1 MNTHPDIR
9 TEHDRKLAETLKSLS
24 FEPAPDNT
32 KPQNRP
38 LRRLIFPGCLSA
50 LALAAI
56 GGVVLSQAETTH
68 TIQATI
74 STLPNPADSVSS
86 SIEVGAHQ
94 DAGNEEQN
102 TPRNPITAVRELT
115 GSGFVVAPR
124 VTTVFSKYEGRI
136 TKILVDAGDRVE
148 KNQVLATLEDAGARF
163 ALDQAK
169 AGKTGAELVLAGRAI
184 DLAQARASLHRSQ
197 TLAARDATSDQA
209 LEEAR
214 TLADR
219 ALNALAQARQDLE
232 RADLAI
238 RIAEEPVA
246 ELTVRAPFA
255 GTVTRLEAH
264 AGDTVLARIDSVR
277 EGQSLMTITDTA
289 SMVIDADIAETS
301 IALLQPGLQGEAILD
316 GFPGRPFAV
325 TILRLAPVITAE
337 KGTVA
342 LRLSLAAPPSGI
354 RPNMAVR
361 IRIPLIDQTN
371 PIGGNTQ

>member
-1 MNTHPDIR
+1 MNTYPDIR

-24 FEPAPDNT
+24 FEPAPDNA
-32 KPQNRP
+32 KPRVRP

-56 GGVVLSQAETTH
+56 GGIVVSRTETTR
-68 TIQATI
+68 TIQTTVSAH
-74 STLPNPADSVSS
+74 PNPSDSISS
-86 SIEVGAHQ
+86 TKEVGAHQ
-94 DAGNEEQN
+94 DAGREEQN
-102 TPRNPITAVRELT
+102 TPRNPTPAARELS

-136 TKILVDAGDRVE
+136 TKIPVDAGDRVE
-148 KNQVLATLEDAGARF
+148 KNQILAILEDAGARF

-169 AGKTGAELVLAGRAI
+169 AGKTAAELVLAARTI
-184 DLAQARASLHRSQ
+184 DLSQARASLHRTQ
-197 TLAARDATSDQA
+197 TLAARDATSAQT

-219 ALNALAQARQDLE
+219 TLNALAQARQDLE

-246 ELTVRAPFA
+246 ELTLRAPFA
-255 GTVTRLEAH
+255 GTVTRLDAH
-264 AGDTVLARIDSVR
+264 VGDTVLARVDSVR
-277 EGQSLMTITDTA
+277 EDQSLMTITDTA
-289 SMVIDADIAETS
+289 SMVIDADVAETS
-301 IALLQPGLQGEAILD
+301 IALLRPGLHGEAILD
-316 GFPGRPFAV
+316 GFPDQPFAV

-342 LRLSLAAPPSGI
+342 LRLSITAPPSGI
-354 RPNMAVR
+354 RPNMAAR
-361 IRIPLIDQTN
+361 IRIPLVEPTN

>member
-9 TEHDRKLAETLKSLS
+9 TEHDRKLAQTLKSLS
-24 FEPAPDNT
+24 SEPAPHNA
-32 KPQNRP
+32 KPRNRP
-38 LRRLIFPGCLSA
+38 IRRLIFPGCLSA

-56 GGVVLSQAETTH
+56 GGIVVSQTETTR
-68 TIQATI
+68 TIQTTV
-74 STLPNPADSVSS
+74 STLPNPSDSISS
-86 SIEVGAHQ
+86 TKEVGAHQ
-94 DAGNEEQN
+94 DAGSEEQN
-102 TPRNPITAVRELT
+102 TPRNPTQAARELS

-136 TKILVDAGDRVE
+136 TKILVDTGDRVE
-148 KNQVLATLEDAGARF
+148 RNQVLAILEDAGARF

-169 AGKTGAELVLAGRAI
+169 AGKTAAELVLAARTI
-184 DLAQARASLHRSQ
+184 DLSQARASLHRTQ
-197 TLAARDATSDQA
+197 TLAARDATSDQT

-219 ALNALAQARQDLE
+219 TLNALAQARHDLA

-255 GTVTRLEAH
+255 GTVTRLDAH
-264 AGDTVLARIDSVR
+264 VGDTVLARVDSVR

-289 SMVIDADIAETS
+289 SMVIDADVAETS
-301 IALLQPGLQGEAILD
+301 IALLRPGLHGEAVLD
-316 GFPGRPFAV
+316 GFPDQPFAV

-342 LRLSLAAPPSGI
+342 LRLSITAPPSGI
-354 RPNMAVR
+354 RPNMAAR
-361 IRIPLIDQTN
+361 IRIALVEQTN
-371 PIGGNTQ
+371 SIGGNTQ

>member
-9 TEHDRKLAETLKSLS
+9 TEHDRKLAQTLKSLS
-24 FEPAPDNT
+24 FEPAPHNA
-32 KPQNRP
+32 KPRNRP
-38 LRRLIFPGCLSA
+38 IRRLIFPGCLSA

-56 GGVVLSQAETTH
+56 GGIVVSQTETTR
-68 TIQATI
+68 TIQTTVSALSNPSDSI
-74 STLPNPADSVSS
+74 SSTK
-86 SIEVGAHQ
+86 EVGAHQ
-94 DAGNEEQN
+94 DAESEERN
-102 TPRNPITAVRELT
+102 TPRNPTPAARELS

-136 TKILVDAGDRVE
+136 TKIPVDTGDRVE
-148 KNQVLATLEDAGARF
+148 KNQVLAILEDAGARF

-169 AGKTGAELVLAGRAI
+169 AGKTAAELVLAARTI
-184 DLAQARASLHRSQ
+184 DLSQARASLHRTQ
-197 TLAARDATSDQA
+197 TLAARDATSDQT

-219 ALNALAQARQDLE
+219 NLNALAQARHDLA

-255 GTVTRLEAH
+255 GTVTRLDAH
-264 AGDTVLARIDSVR
+264 VGDTVLARVDSVR

-289 SMVIDADIAETS
+289 SMVIDADVAETR
-301 IALLQPGLQGEAILD
+301 IAFLRPGLRGEAILD
-316 GFPGRPFAV
+316 GFPDQPFTV

-342 LRLSLAAPPSGI
+342 MRLSITAPPSGI
-354 RPNMAVR
+354 RPNMAAR
-361 IRIPLIDQTN
+361 IRIPLVEQTKS
-371 PIGGNTQ
+371 IGGNTQ